1 MLTDDDLQSIY
12 ALAHFLHPAPK
23 VALAVTQEAADRLAL
38 LERLQGP
45 RPGPSLG
52 RLPAA
57 WRPQYCVYLRPG
69 DNSGSQPTRD
79 DSLMRYLK
87 CLIWCK
93 HGHDLPYICA
103 D

>member
-23 VALAVTQEAADRLAL
+23 VALAVTREAADRLAL

-45 RPGPSLG
+45 RPGPSWG

-57 WRPQYCVYLRPG
+57 WRPQYCVYLASAPVRTRPRTPAPG
-69 DNSGSQPTRD
+69 
-79 DSLMRYLK
+79 
-87 CLIWCK
+87 
-93 HGHDLPYICA
+93 
-103 D
+103 